1 MTDSRVIP
9 FGMICSVINNKCI
22 YNTFIIYINM
32 FYLSSQSEVLILLSR
47 LHYFKQEA
55 DKYVIIKIYNY
66 AIN

>member
-1 MTDSRVIP
+1 
-9 FGMICSVINNKCI
+9 
-22 YNTFIIYINM
+22 M